1 MYSYL
6 INYLWIFFF
15 LCIAKPFELITVG
28 ISFIFMP
35 FLKCKIYNFRFFNS
49 APYKCTVHP
58 FKCLPDLCS
67 GQPTFHGNYLQCV
80 YTLLKKILDK
90 FKFQW
95 TFFLTSSG
103 NCLPLFKFFKWNFFL
118 FSVHYHAIAI
128 FSLMFAF
135 FSILLLYISDTVGLM
150 VNFYNS
156 DSWQIIYSAGN
167 SVKQRGSVANLDP
180 HNFSGSPSNCFSSDR
195 NLNLAH

>member
-1 MYSYL
+1 M
-6 INYLWIFFF
+6 
-15 LCIAKPFELITVG
+15 E
-28 ISFIFMP
+28 
-35 FLKCKIYNFRFFNS
+35 
-49 APYKCTVHP
+49 YKSLTSVHP

-67 GQPTFHGNYLQCV
+67 GQPTFHGKYLQCA
-80 YTLLKKILDK
+80 LLKKILDK

-95 TFFLTSSG
+95 TFFLTCSG
-103 NCLPLFKFFKWNFFL
+103 NCFTLFKFFKWNFFL
-118 FSVHYHAIAI
+118 FSVHYHSFAI
-128 FSLMFAF
+128 FSLMFGF
-135 FSILLLYISDTVGLM
+135 FSILLLYISYTVGLM

-180 HNFSGSPSNCFSSDR
+180 HNFSGSPSNFFSSDR